1 MIQSARVIPMIH
13 SCDTTVQGWMKIMSS
28 IVKVKDKRS
37 GITYAYESVSY
48 WDKEKKAPRNRRTL
62 IGRVDE
68 ATGEIVPTDGRRRN
82 KMVAEHT
89 ESLDDN
95 GQKAK
100 ATNEPSGNEDRLDTI
115 LQVLQELTNE
125 VRKLQDEIRAK

>member
-1 MIQSARVIPMIH
+1 
-13 SCDTTVQGWMKIMSS
+13 
-28 IVKVKDKRS
+28 
-37 GITYAYESVSY
+37 
-48 WDKEKKAPRNRRTL
+48 
-62 IGRVDE
+62 
-68 ATGEIVPTDGRRRN
+68 
-82 KMVAEHT
+82 MVAEHT